1 MFFYKTGIIFAAD
14 KLSTVATIS
23 FGRKSPFQR
32 QNHLYTRCHILLD
45 SLQKLS
51 LMHGI
56 EVDYKD
62 DDKDNHSLTEK
73 WKSLIPML
81 TALCMWREEPR
92 DKTYS

>member
-1 MFFYKTGIIFAAD
+1 
-14 KLSTVATIS
+14 
-23 FGRKSPFQR
+23 
-32 QNHLYTRCHILLD
+32 
-45 SLQKLS
+45 
-51 LMHGI
+51 MHGI